1 MKSGSYDS
9 TFKAM
14 AVDMAYVKGSVTEAA
29 QELGISTSLL
39 GKWRKTLKQGEPIKR
54 AGTILT
60 EDQKQIKRLT
70 WELRESNLERDIL
83 KKAVSIFSKG
93 DGKYS
98 GL

>member
-1 MKSGSYDS
+1 MPWPN
-9 TFKAM
+9 
-14 AVDMAYVKGSVTEAA
+14 AY
-29 QELGISTSLL
+29 
-39 GKWRKTLKQGEPIKR
+39 

-70 WELRESNLERDIL
+70 WEVRESNLERDIL